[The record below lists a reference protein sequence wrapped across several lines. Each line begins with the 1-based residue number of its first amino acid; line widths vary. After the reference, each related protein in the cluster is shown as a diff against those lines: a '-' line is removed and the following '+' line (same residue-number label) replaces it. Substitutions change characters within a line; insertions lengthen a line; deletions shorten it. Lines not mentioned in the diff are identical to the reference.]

1 MCVCVCA
8 HLHTCAL
15 TVVKTWINGRPSK
28 AAHFS
33 TLCCQMPPTHTHTRK
48 NTPAH
53 THTSIQL
60 RSVQNRLQPQ
70 FNPKKKTALPAR
82 SSLKLLKLSSLSHTL
97 PCSLFHCT
105 LHILRRAQL
114 TAAAVCSL
122 LSRSLVFC
130 RTQKAFCLAFLC
142 CFLSHSIS
150 LRLFSD
156 FAFAFACCKV
166 CHFFVLFLHFWL
178 LFLCNSCNIRTCE

>member
-33 TLCCQMPPTHTHTRK
+33 TLCCQMPPTHTHTHVK
-48 NTPAH
+48 THQH
-53 THTSIQL
+53 THIQVYSCVPCRTGCSRNL
-60 RSVQNRLQPQ
+60 TQ
-70 FNPKKKTALPAR
+70 KKTALPAR